1 MLSLNAW
8 NIIWIVVNLL
18 VLYLI
23 FKKSLFH
30 LVLTVIKAR
39 EDLINEQLENAKKT
53 NEDALEKKKNY
64 EEQLSLA
71 KGEADKIIMEARE
84 RAEREKVKT
93 MEKTRKEAQTMMDRA
108 KADIAREEESARRA
122 AQADI
127 ARLAMVAA
135 EKIIKSGDES
145 DKRISK

>member
-1 MLSLNAW
+1 
-8 NIIWIVVNLL
+8 
-18 VLYLI
+18 
-23 FKKSLFH
+23 
-30 LVLTVIKAR
+30 
-39 EDLINEQLENAKKT
+39 
-53 NEDALEKKKNY
+53 
-64 EEQLSLA
+64 
-71 KGEADKIIMEARE
+71 
-84 RAEREKVKT
+84 

>member
-1 MLSLNAW
+1 
-8 NIIWIVVNLL
+8 
-18 VLYLI
+18 
-23 FKKSLFH
+23 
-30 LVLTVIKAR
+30 
-39 EDLINEQLENAKKT
+39 
-53 NEDALEKKKNY
+53 
-64 EEQLSLA
+64 
-71 KGEADKIIMEARE
+71 MEARE
-84 RAEREKVKT
+84 RAESEKVKT

>member
-1 MLSLNAW
+1 MQRVKQIRLSW
-8 NIIWIVVNLL
+8 
-18 VLYLI
+18 
-23 FKKSLFH
+23 
-30 LVLTVIKAR
+30 R
-39 EDLINEQLENAKKT
+39 QE
-53 NEDALEKKKNY
+53 
-64 EEQLSLA
+64 
-71 KGEADKIIMEARE
+71 E
-84 RAEREKVKT
+84 RAESEKVKT

>member
-23 FKKSLFH
+23 FKKFLFQP
-30 LVLTVIKAR
+30 VLNVIKAR

-84 RAEREKVKT
+84 RAESEKVKT

-108 KADIAREEESARRA
+108 KADIAREESARRA